1 MPRFTY
7 PRVRR
12 SRGSGPARPAA
23 RRLGPRSSPPLSSP
37 SSSSADGSLV
47 RPASPL
53 FAVISFTLAVGL
65 SPSPPPFLTLN
76 PFLSFFFSSLFYIII
91 YSPLPPSSFISLPC
105 SPGLFSRRRSATN
118 KFDDAASG
126 AVCNGAE
133 IYTFKFFLILNVTEV
148 ASVAVRVAW

>member
-65 SPSPPPFLTLN
+65 SPSLPPFLTLN
-76 PFLSFFFSSLFYIII
+76 PFLSFFFSPSFTLSFILRFLLPHSFPSRARPAFSPGVAAPPTSLTTLLLVPCATARKFT
-91 YSPLPPSSFISLPC
+91 PSSFF
-105 SPGLFSRRRSATN
+105 LF
-118 KFDDAASG
+118 
-126 AVCNGAE
+126 
-133 IYTFKFFLILNVTEV
+133 
-148 ASVAVRVAW
+148 